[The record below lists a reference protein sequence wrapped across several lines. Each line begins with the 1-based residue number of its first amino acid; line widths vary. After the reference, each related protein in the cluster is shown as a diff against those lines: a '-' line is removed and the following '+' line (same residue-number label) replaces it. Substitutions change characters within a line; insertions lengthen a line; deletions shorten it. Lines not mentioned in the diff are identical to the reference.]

1 MRVDN
6 ILLSAPAVL
15 PNSFIPIPPPIL
27 CLFQSLRELD
37 MELMGKRR
45 KINPGVSSSA
55 HISPSNGRTSVSWRR
70 GSRHAEREREVE
82 GVCVSVGWGG
92 GSGWNK
98 KESPPHGSRASE
110 PSGPAQG
117 RAPPVDKRSI
127 LSISLSAL
135 DNKQKFSTPRSCLSF
150 EMRIVV
156 RYTHTHMQRQQEQQQ
171 HNYTCT
177 QMAHNHK

>member
-70 GSRHAEREREVE
+70 GSRHAERERGRGSVRE
-82 GVCVSVGWGG
+82 CVWVWGG
-92 GSGWNK
+92 EEGSGWNK

-135 DNKQKFSTPRSCLSF
+135 DNKQKFSTPRSCLAF

-156 RYTHTHMQRQQEQQQ
+156 RYTHTHTQQEQQQ
-171 HNYTCT
+171 
-177 QMAHNHK
+177 